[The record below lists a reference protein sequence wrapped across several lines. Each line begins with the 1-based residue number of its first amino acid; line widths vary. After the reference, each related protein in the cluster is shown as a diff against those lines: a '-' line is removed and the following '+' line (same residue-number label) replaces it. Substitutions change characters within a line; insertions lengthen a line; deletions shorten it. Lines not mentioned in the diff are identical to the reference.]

1 MRCRRPRRGSGRRG
15 GSLDGGGAVALKLDA
30 VELAHKSD
38 LGLVRL
44 GLVGDDAVR
53 AAAAELLAAARGHGL
68 EVRGLLVEP
77 MAEPGVELIVGLRR
91 DASFGPAVVVGLG
104 GVLTEVLDD
113 VAIRLAPV
121 DHETACRCSRSC
133 AARGSSTGCVAHPR
147 SIGRPSPSSSW
158 RSRGSARPGRT
169 SSRWTSTRSSPRR
182 PARWRSMRWSCW
194 PGRIGRGG
202 RWLTNPS
209 LLTTRTPWGV
219 RLTLNRPA
227 KLNALNGALVSALV
241 AALDA
246 AEADADVRVIVL
258 EGAGRAFSS
267 GYDLTEEAE
276 GAIGGPVEW
285 RDLLAADV
293 AATLRFLDSPKPVIA
308 QVHGY
313 ALAGG
318 LELAMACDLVVA
330 AEGTKLGEPEIRYGS
345 APVTLLM
352 PFLIGQ
358 KRTRELLLT
367 GDLIDAVEA
376 ERIGLVNRVVPLAA
390 LAAEVD
396 ALADRLA
403 RTPPEVMGPTKRMLN
418 RAMDAAGFRL
428 AVEAGL
434 DLGAIINAADTPE
447 QREWDAIVRRDGL
460 KAALAWRDRRYEE
473 RLGASGVEPS
483 D

>member
-1 MRCRRPRRGSGRRG
+1 M
-15 GSLDGGGAVALKLDA
+15 
-30 VELAHKSD
+30 SD
-38 LGLVRL
+38 
-44 GLVGDDAVR
+44 D
-53 AAAAELLAAARGHGL
+53 
-68 EVRGLLVEP
+68 
-77 MAEPGVELIVGLRR
+77 
-91 DASFGPAVVVGLG
+91 
-104 GVLTEVLDD
+104 
-113 VAIRLAPV
+113 PV
-121 DHETACRCSRSC
+121 
-133 AARGSSTGCVAHPR
+133 
-147 SIGRPSPSSSW
+147 
-158 RSRGSARPGRT
+158 
-169 SSRWTSTRSSPRR
+169 
-182 PARWRSMRWSCW
+182 
-194 PGRIGRGG
+194 
-202 RWLTNPS
+202 
-209 LLTTRTPWGV
+209 LLTTPTPWGV

-227 KLNALNGALVSALV
+227 KLNALNGELVTALL

-246 AEADADVRVIVL
+246 AEADPDVRVIVI
-258 EGAGRAFSS
+258 EGSGRAFSS

-276 GAIGGPVEW
+276 GTIEGPVRW
-285 RDLLAADV
+285 RELLAADV

-367 GDLIDAVEA
+367 GDLVDAVEA
-376 ERIGLVNRVVPLAA
+376 ERMGLVNRVVPRER

-460 KAALAWRDRRYEE
+460 KAALAWRDRRYDE
-473 RLGASGVEPS
+473 RLGGRGSTAAADEAVGS
-483 D
+483 DAPQAATGQSRSA